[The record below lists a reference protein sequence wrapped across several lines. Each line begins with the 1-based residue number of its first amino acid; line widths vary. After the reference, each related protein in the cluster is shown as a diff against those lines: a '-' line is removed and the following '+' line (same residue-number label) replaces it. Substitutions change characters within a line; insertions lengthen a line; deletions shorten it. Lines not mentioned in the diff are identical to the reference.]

1 MTHEEARMKVCAV
14 CTNLWGYKAA
24 RKVTPEE
31 EKLIQQDVLEVYTSC
46 NMFFPSGICVRCIH
60 LLIQVKRTRGGTGMW
75 SSNCQRTIFA
85 SQPERQ
91 DPQMERFAA
100 VGGVNLLG

>member
-31 EKLIQQDVLEVYTSC
+31 ENLIQQDVLEVYTSC

-60 LLIQVKRTRGGTGMW
+60 PPADPGQEGGQGCGAQTARGLYLP
-75 SSNCQRTIFA
+75 A
-85 SQPERQ
+85 SPRDKILRWRGLQ
-91 DPQMERFAA
+91 
-100 VGGVNLLG
+100 L